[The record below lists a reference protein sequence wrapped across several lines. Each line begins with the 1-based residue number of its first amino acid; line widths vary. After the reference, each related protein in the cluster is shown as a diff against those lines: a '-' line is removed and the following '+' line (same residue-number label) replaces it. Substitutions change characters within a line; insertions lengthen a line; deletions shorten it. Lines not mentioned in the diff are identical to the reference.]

1 MGGHT
6 PRRWTRIPTEHLLRG
21 SPPPPQRRYGHTM
34 VAFDRHLYVFGGAF
48 HDGPGVKTP
57 PSKAGGVGSNPGQG
71 ATIPLASAKGRKHKT
86 EAVL

>member
-1 MGGHT
+1 MLGLGGW
-6 PRRWTRIPTEHLLRG
+6 PAWTGLCGVTDE
-21 SPPPPQRRYGHTM
+21 
-34 VAFDRHLYVFGGAF
+34 GAF
-48 HDGPGVKTP
+48 HDGPGVKNL